1 MNNHDMKN
9 EAYVHIHIDHS
20 SEMRFSEI
28 LIKHIYVHQIL
39 NTYS

>member
-9 EAYVHIHIDHS
+9 EAKAYVHIDHS

-28 LIKHIYVHQIL
+28 LIKHIYVHLIL
-39 NTYS
+39 NTYT